1 MLVEGVSYDLRY
13 TLPDTFLVIM
23 LMLAW
28 FREEAYQRD
37 STEIDIKLYL

>member
-1 MLVEGVSYDLRY
+1 MLVEGVSYDLRNP
-13 TLPDTFLVIM
+13 LPDTFLVIM

-28 FREEAYQRD
+28 FREEEYQRD